1 MCLNVF
7 IGYKIGLPC
16 YVITLI
22 MSMSEPLNDVLRP
35 CQRCAGLTMS
45 LDLFTPIAHRTDFI
59 QIVPNELIVYS

>member
-1 MCLNVF
+1 
-7 IGYKIGLPC
+7 
-16 YVITLI
+16 